1 MEKRKYKTLS
11 ELEDK
16 YIGLPGTPDREQYE
30 FELSMEILG
39 EKLKKIRKDQHLTQE
54 QLGKIIGVQKA
65 QISKLE
71 SGASSATVS
80 TITKVFKALKA
91 KVKLQIEIEENSK
104 LAAS

>member
-1 MEKRKYKTLS
+1 MEKSKYKTLG

-54 QLGKIIGVQKA
+54 ELGKIIGVQKA

-71 SGASSATVS
+71 SGASSATIS

-104 LAAS
+104 LATL